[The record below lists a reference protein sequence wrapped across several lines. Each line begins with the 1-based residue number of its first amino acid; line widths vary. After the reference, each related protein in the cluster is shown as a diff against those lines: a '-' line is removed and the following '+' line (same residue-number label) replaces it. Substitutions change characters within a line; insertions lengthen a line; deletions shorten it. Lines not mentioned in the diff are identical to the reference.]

1 MMMNSLLKFLAWA
14 FSELFL
20 MMYYYPPF
28 FSSSLQIH
36 LQFLVL
42 FHSFLPVC
50 INNIRGDRCQEIK
63 SAKVAEGEIH
73 RELKLTGE
81 EVWRPCFLQ
90 VLSDKLIED
99 LKLLGF
105 CAW

>member
-1 MMMNSLLKFLAWA
+1 MYKVPLQMMMMNSLLKFLAWA

-42 FHSFLPVC
+42 FHSFLPVYVL
-50 INNIRGDRCQEIK
+50 IILEEIDVK
-63 SAKVAEGEIH
+63 
-73 RELKLTGE
+73 KLN
-81 EVWRPCFLQ
+81 Q
-90 VLSDKLIED
+90 Q
-99 LKLLGF
+99 KLLKVRFIVSLNLPEKKFGGL
-105 CAW
+105 AS